1 LAARLAANYLAAD
14 WLSCRAALLAA
25 FTVAALI
32 IRSGIDWKCT
42 NEAARREEIDQK
54 NIFASRLASPGHPLD
69 LSYRRAPWGEM
80 AAKRALLT
88 YIG

>member
-1 LAARLAANYLAAD
+1 M
-14 WLSCRAALLAA
+14 
-25 FTVAALI
+25 
-32 IRSGIDWKCT
+32 KQ
-42 NEAARREEIDQK
+42 EEEIDQK